1 MYGLADLI
9 AVGLGCLVFGFGLA
23 VAVTLPAL
31 KKSARKL
38 GEAEAQIMVLKRS
51 QAGVDYRRRAEGVQQ
66 KSLADAPPHRS

>member
-38 GEAEAQIMVLKRS
+38 GEAEAQLVVFRTMSRP
-51 QAGVDYRRRAEGVQQ
+51 AESVQR
-66 KSLADAPPHRS
+66 KSIADAPPAKGG